1 MNSLW
6 QAPAVLLVVL
16 SWLSAPPAG
25 LADVAQREA
34 LRRSATQKSQA
45 SLTNLGMPVE
55 AVPASAVSMPPTE
68 TPPAVADPAAK
79 PAEAAATKQDP
90 PRDET
95 WWRSKMAELRST
107 VDRDQLAADVLQSR
121 INTLQA
127 DSVNIDDPIK
137 QTKARM
143 DLVKALDDLE
153 KTKKQID
160 ADRRA
165 IVDLQAEAR
174 RLSIPAGW
182 LR

>member
-6 QAPAVLLVVL
+6 QVPAVVLVVL

-45 SLTNLGMPVE
+45 SLTNLGMPLE

-68 TPPAVADPAAK
+68 TPPPVADSSK
-79 PAEAAATKQDP
+79 PAGATATKPDP
-90 PRDET
+90 PRDEN
-95 WWRSKMAELRST
+95 WWRKKMAELRSF

-121 INTLQA
+121 INALNA
-127 DSVNIDDPIK
+127 AVVNTDDPMK

-153 KTKKQID
+153 KTSKQIE

-165 IVDLQAEAR
+165 IVDLQDEAR

>member
-25 LADVAQREA
+25 LADVAQRES

-45 SLTNLGMPVE
+45 SLTNLGMPPE

-68 TPPAVADPAAK
+68 TPPPAGDPAAK
-79 PAEAAATKQDP
+79 PAEADATKKDP
-90 PRDET
+90 PRDEN
-95 WWRSKMAELRST
+95 WWRTKMAELRTT

-137 QTKARM
+137 QTRARM

-165 IVDLQAEAR
+165 IADLQSEAR

-182 LR
+182 IR